1 MFSVIMRH
9 VSISFLAALG
19 LFVGLGAVS
28 CSREPAAQTGAT
40 NAPASGSSTNPRIY
54 QVKGV
59 IEELRHEKKKA
70 LIAHEE
76 IPGYMEAM
84 TMLLDVRDT
93 NEFTGLQAGD
103 KITFR
108 MLVTEDDGWIDQ
120 LKRVEGP
127 RTPLATKPS
136 SFRPVRDVEPLAVG
150 DKMPDY
156 TFTNSFGAVTRL
168 SDLKGRA
175 YAFTFI
181 FTRCPF
187 PTFCPRLNS
196 HFEAV
201 QKTLKAMPDAPTN
214 WTLLSITIEPEYD
227 TPQQLKAYSAR
238 YSPDPV
244 HWQWL
249 TAPLIDI
256 TAVGEQFGL
265 QFWRANPNEPINH
278 NVRTVVVN
286 AVGVVQWITPDNEFK
301 PDMLVEQLVK
311 AAKVKVQ

>member
-1 MFSVIMRH
+1 MRFD
-9 VSISFLAALG
+9 SISWVAALAV
-19 LFVGLGAVS
+19 LLGLGTVS
-28 CSREPAAQTGAT
+28 CSKQSSPSGAPGT
-40 NAPASGSSTNPRIY
+40 NAPATSGSSTNPRIY

-59 IEELRHEKKKA
+59 LKEIRHERKKA
-70 LIAHEE
+70 LIDHED

-93 NEFTGLQAGD
+93 NEFTGLTAGD
-103 KITFR
+103 TITFR

-120 LKRVEGP
+120 LKKVDGP
-127 RTPLATKPS
+127 RTPLASQPS
-136 SFRPVRDVEPLAVG
+136 TFRPVRQVEPLVVG
-150 DKMPDY
+150 DKMPEY
-156 TFTNSFGAVTRL
+156 VFTNSFGKEIKL
-168 SDLKGRA
+168 SSLKGRA

-201 QKTLKAMPDAPTN
+201 QKSMKETHAAVTN
-214 WTLLSITIEPEYD
+214 WSLLSITIDPDFD
-227 TPQQLKAYSAR
+227 TPAQLKSYSTR
-238 YSPDPV
+238 YAPDPV

-256 TAVGEQFGL
+256 TAIGEQFGL
-265 QFWRANPNEPINH
+265 QFWRANPSEPINH
-278 NVRTVVVN
+278 NVRTVVVD
-286 AVGVVQWITPDNEFK
+286 AAGVVQWITPDNEFK

-311 AAKVKVQ
+311 AAKAKPL